1 MEAKFGNGTFLVQDL
16 QVMYRMG
23 ITLYCAF
30 LRRFVYACKYIYSY
44 GGLNFSVEF
53 GVKFNVEFSQF
64 KPPKSALNST
74 TKTWPTQEA
83 PGA

>member
-30 LRRFVYACKYIYSY
+30 LRRFVYACKYIYGTSEILLSLFWRENNIMLHY
-44 GGLNFSVEF
+44 RNHYNEYDD
-53 GVKFNVEFSQF
+53 
-64 KPPKSALNST
+64 
-74 TKTWPTQEA
+74 
-83 PGA
+83 